1 MVTGNDDEEVAR
13 RALEAGAF
21 DYVCKPFTLEV
32 LARVISAALVL
43 GGRCRWRRGRRWG
56 APRLLHRWLDTW
68 NGIGLIAGG
77 AHRQDL
83 RLSLSHIRGRV
94 GVGVA
99 PTTPGLKIDAAGRIR
114 LRQAGQA
121 SAGLWLHQD
130 TPNDDRAFVGM
141 ADDNQVGLYGK
152 GIGWGL
158 AMDINSGNVTIKGRC
173 SNSNIRTA
181 VMKNNKVDITTAAWA
196 AMPDMSLTF
205 VAAIPNS
212 HFHITAFINGVQSN
226 TPNVGPVQNLAA
238 EFRLLLDGG
247 VVDFTR
253 HEFHQ
258 SGWELRGVFL
268 SRLLPL
274 NAGQHTVAVHWRS
287 AQGQNTSAC
296 WYGDT
301 RQIQVIEL

>member
-99 PTTPGLKIDAAGRIR
+99 PTLRRAPRGHPRRDTRTQGPGARWASRTLRRPHGCQVRPRVSRRASAAATRSR
-114 LRQAGQA
+114 SSLGQA
-121 SAGLWLHQD
+121 RRGPESPSRSTYVESASSV
-130 TPNDDRAFVGM
+130 P
-141 ADDNQVGLYGK
+141 
-152 GIGWGL
+152 
-158 AMDINSGNVTIKGRC
+158 
-173 SNSNIRTA
+173 
-181 VMKNNKVDITTAAWA
+181 
-196 AMPDMSLTF
+196 
-205 VAAIPNS
+205 
-212 HFHITAFINGVQSN
+212 
-226 TPNVGPVQNLAA
+226 
-238 EFRLLLDGG
+238 
-247 VVDFTR
+247 
-253 HEFHQ
+253 
-258 SGWELRGVFL
+258 
-268 SRLLPL
+268 
-274 NAGQHTVAVHWRS
+274 
-287 AQGQNTSAC
+287 
-296 WYGDT
+296 T
-301 RQIQVIEL
+301 RQR